1 MKNYTR
7 LTSAILALPLSL
19 ALQPSNAD
27 PFSFAASDTPLAIP
41 LSGTSGTTVSTITV
55 PSGSG
60 VSTINDLNVFV
71 DLDHTYTADLEL
83 TIEHVDTGTTA
94 LLFDQHGGSGNDISD
109 VTFDDE
115 GSGGS
120 IASGTSPFG
129 PGSFVPFQLLN
140 AFDGESVEGTWTLTI
155 NDVYFGDTGILYTFR
170 IGGDGS
176 PVDSDGD
183 GMEDEADLC
192 PDTTMPEANVPSQRL
207 KPNNFAL
214 VDADNAFDTMAPP
227 GGGNGPGAAFT
238 TADTGGCSCEQILDT
253 YHLGK
258 GHYKFGCSVGILKRW
273 VNDISD

>member
-1 MKNYTR
+1 MY
-7 LTSAILALPLSL
+7 LS
-19 ALQPSNAD
+19 
-27 PFSFAASDTPLAIP
+27 I
-41 LSGTSGTTVSTITV
+41 STIH
-55 PSGSG
+55 
-60 VSTINDLNVFV
+60 I
-71 DLDHTYTADLEL
+71 TADLEL

-94 LLFDQHGGSGNDISD
+94 LLFDQHGGNGNDISD

-155 NDVYFGDTGILYTFR
+155 NDVYFVDAGTFYTFR
-170 IGGDGS
+170 IVGDGS

-183 GMEDEADLC
+183 GVEDE
-192 PDTTMPEANVPSQRL
+192 
-207 KPNNFAL
+207 AL